1 MSETIK
7 HLMTHVQGLNGVLTV
22 PSDKS
27 ISHRS
32 ALLGALAHGKTVV
45 HDYLLAEDTLSTL
58 EVLKNLGVKWERNGS
73 LVTIEGR
80 SYAGIQPATHPLDV
94 GNSGT
99 TIRLISGLLASI
111 PDKDFVLTGDA
122 SIQKRPMK
130 RIIEPLTQ
138 MGGKIQGMNH
148 SELAPLKIQGTE
160 LTAID
165 YQMPVAS
172 AQVKS
177 ALILAGLN
185 ATGTTVIHEKQV
197 SRNHTEKMLPLFGG
211 KINVNGLTI
220 EVPGKQVLQGTELTV
235 PGDISS
241 AAFFIVAALI
251 VPNSRIILKNVG
263 LNHTRTGILD
273 VIQQMGGTY
282 QVEWTD
288 EEAGNLEIS
297 HQSLHGTVIEGK
309 LIPRLIDELPIIV
322 LLATQAE
329 GQTVV
334 RDAKELR
341 VKETDRIATVVAE
354 LTKMGA
360 DITATDD
367 GFIINGPTPLH
378 EAVVDSHGDHRLG
391 MMLSIAAL
399 IATGEV
405 GLKNSEAVSVSYQN
419 FYEDLA
425 QLY

>member
-7 HLMTHVQGLNGVLTV
+7 HLMANIQRLNGVLTV

-58 EVLKNLGVKWERNGS
+58 EVLKNLGVQWERNGS
-73 LVTIEGR
+73 LVTIVGR
-80 SYAGIQPATHPLDV
+80 GYAGIQLATHPLDV

-211 KINVNGLTI
+211 EISVNGLTI

-282 QVEWTD
+282 QVEWTG

-297 HQSLHGTVIEGK
+297 HQPLHGTAIEGE
-309 LIPRLIDELPIIV
+309 LIPRLIDELPIIA

-378 EAVVDSHGDHRLG
+378 GAVVDSYDDHRLG